1 MEQSI
6 VSRYNYFLL
15 KKQIKNKHRTKED
28 KKKYS
33 KEYYQKNKEKLKLY
47 MKEYYRNI
55 IKKEINIK
63 NEEIAPKYY
72 KYKRVYK
79 KYYRKNKEKR
89 LNYQKEYYLAHKK
102 ERNEY
107 SSKYYE
113 TIKYGLIFRRK
124 LNKIIEKKLK
134 KIYLD
139 KKIILKKEKKEIV
152 IYFN

>member
-6 VSRYNYFLL
+6 AHRYKYYLPI
-15 KKQIKNKHRTKED
+15 KKIKGPRTKEQISQ
-28 KKKYS
+28 YS

-55 IKKEINIK
+55 IKKEINKK
-63 NEEIAPKYY
+63 NEEIIPKYY
-72 KYKRVYK
+72 KYRRVYK

-113 TIKYGLIFRRK
+113 TIKYGIIFRRK
-124 LNKIIEKKLK
+124 LNKILRKKLK
-134 KIYLD
+134 KINSE
-139 KKIILKKEKKEIV
+139 KKVNLKKEKKEIV
-152 IYFN
+152 IIFD